1 MYDAANDRPVVGAAV
16 KLESLETHR
25 DWILERQRDVELQMF
40 IDAEVLNGDWS
51 GRADRV
57 RALLDGHTGRL
68 GLHGPFWGLS
78 VVGLDP
84 EVRMV
89 VQKRLDQAL
98 DVAQAVGGDQIVIH
112 SPVNLW
118 TQMNFAVVPHR
129 RQWFLDRIAETLRPA
144 LTRAESQ
151 GVTFVLENIEDA
163 DPAARRHLIDQIG
176 SPALALS
183 IDTGHAHWAHVATGA
198 PPVDAFVMDAGTQ
211 LQHVHLQDADGQA
224 DRHWP
229 IGMGTINWAAV
240 FAALA
245 RSAPQARLILEL
257 EDHDGIR
264 PSAERLETLG
274 LVR

>member
-198 PPVDAFVMDAGTQ
+198 PPVDAFVMDAGAQ

-229 IGMGTINWAAV
+229 IGMGTINWPAV

-245 RSAPQARLILEL
+245 RSAPAARLILEL
-257 EDHDGIR
+257 VDHTGIR
-264 PSAERLETLG
+264 PSAARLDALG
-274 LVR
+274 LVQ